1 MAAAPFGRRYRLPL
15 VLALLGQS
23 TSLRLPRLRPQAAPG
38 TLILVRHGTT
48 PQDHAYTFTGWADP
62 DIDEH
67 GKGQAKAAA
76 TSLLEAGYSFDVA
89 YTSMLKR
96 SIHTTWLLLGAL
108 DKSYVEVQKTWRLNE
123 RSYGA
128 LTGLN
133 TGEVVDK
140 YGEEAL
146 KAWRRSLDS
155 RPPPYSDAK
164 GYKPASDPRY
174 QRETDNPVPV
184 PEGETL
190 REMVD
195 RCQPVWSDDIL
206 PELDQGRSVLVVGHG
221 NTLRALVGAVEGL
234 PVSDLAG
241 MEVPQCIPLVYR
253 FERDEVQGTLLPIRP
268 ERPSRVNA
276 DRVLR
281 GEFLASATALEAA
294 QAAARKASMQRY
306 GMIPQEPVDE
316 NVAKTAEGSIQPS
329 PARLLAPDEK
339 RQRVV
344 IIRHGK
350 TEHNKLGLFTGWED
364 VKLAMEGRAEAREAG
379 RMMARAGIQFDVVY
393 TSWLSRAIETAW
405 LSLVELDQLWLP
417 IHKSWRLNERMYG
430 ALTGLSKKKTRVV
443 YGETQF
449 KLWRRSYDTPPP
461 AVSSFSEHYPG
472 NDPRYVNNIRDVRVS
487 LRETLIRSL
496 ERGRLCIHRKLPRSE
511 SLKDCMDRTI
521 PYWID
526 AIERNAIAEG
536 KSVLIASS
544 ENAIRGLL
552 MHLFNIPEERI
563 SEIEIPTGLPL
574 VYDTSSRCLSLL
586 EGDFSDHNF
595 GASGELLF
603 TPCAVTE
610 HYDTEEADATT
621 AAA

>member
-1 MAAAPFGRRYRLPL
+1 MAPK
-15 VLALLGQS
+15 
-23 TSLRLPRLRPQAAPG
+23 AAPG
-38 TLILVRHGTT
+38 TLILVRHGST
-48 PQDHAYTFTGWADP
+48 PYSKAHTFTGWADP
-62 DIDEH
+62 DIDAQ
-67 GKGQAKAAA
+67 GKAQALSAA

-108 DKSYVEVQKTWRLNE
+108 DKSYVEVRKTWRLNE
-123 RSYGA
+123 RSYGG
-128 LTGLN
+128 LTGRTTDELLEEH
-133 TGEVVDK
+133 GEAK
-140 YGEEAL
+140 L

-155 RPPPYSDAK
+155 QLPPYGEKNRYHPKNDR
-164 GYKPASDPRY
+164 RY
-174 QRETDNPVPV
+174 QRFEGKPIAV
-184 PEGETL
+184 PEGETM
-190 REMVD
+190 REMVA
-195 RCQPVWSDDIL
+195 RCQPVWHDDIVADL
-206 PELDQGRSVLVVGHG
+206 KEGRSVLVVGHG
-221 NTLRALVGAVEGL
+221 NTLRALVGAIENL
-234 PVSDLAG
+234 PVTDLAA
-241 MEVPQCIPLVYR
+241 MEMPQCIPLVYR
-253 FERDEVQGTLLPIRP
+253 FERDEKHGTLRPIRP

-276 DRVLR
+276 ERVLR
-281 GEFLASATALEAA
+281 GEFLAT
-294 QAAARKASMQRY
+294 AAALDDGFDAASEA
-306 GMIPQEPVDE
+306 PLAV
-316 NVAKTAEGSIQPS
+316 AEGAEAQ
-329 PARLLAPDEK
+329 DGKK
-339 RQRVV
+339 RQYVV

-364 VKLAMEGRAEAREAG
+364 VSLAPEGRAEAREAG
-379 RMMARAGIQFDVVY
+379 RMMARHGIQFDVVY

-405 LSLVELDQLWLP
+405 LALVELDQLWLP
-417 IHKSWRLNERMYG
+417 INKSWRLNERMYG
-430 ALTGLSKKKTRVV
+430 ALTGLSKKKTRTV

-472 NDPRYVNNIRDVRVS
+472 NDPRYVRNIRDVRVS

-496 ERGRLCIHRKLPRSE
+496 ERGRVCIHRKLPRSE

-526 AIERNAIAEG
+526 AIERNAIAQG
-536 KSVLIASS
+536 KSVLVASS

-603 TPCAVTE
+603 TPCALDYQTE
-610 HYDTEEADATT
+610 GSGAAET
-621 AAA
+621 AGAI